1 MRLFAVLLVVSV
13 RADTCGSC
21 GQGCADCGHLDF
33 GSCGNACC
41 KLDVTIAQSTEEVVA
56 TLNATLQAPGFADG
70 AYEAQ
75 QLAEGVL
82 GFADLRPFN
91 ASADF
96 IGQFRHTTTIGYED
110 SVSINVARDSDGHS
124 LVRMFSYSLIG
135 GAFGD
140 AGQNYKNLFNLLTS
154 AYAGQYTIA
163 HADASCGGSA

>member
-1 MRLFAVLLVVSV
+1 MP
-13 RADTCGSC
+13 RACLSQNIKKNT
-21 GQGCADCGHLDF
+21 
-33 GSCGNACC
+33 
-41 KLDVTIAQSTEEVVA
+41 
-56 TLNATLQAPGFADG
+56 APGFADG

-135 GAFGD
+135 GHTQPRPEHRTSDTLSLSSAHSARAFFFWNFLFRFVQNVHSRRAQARD
-140 AGQNYKNLFNLLTS
+140 AR
-154 AYAGQYTIA
+154 AG
-163 HADASCGGSA
+163 SLSFFSE